1 MHACDRDNMPRC
13 SIHNVLYESPM
24 QPWPALQR
32 IAIDLTESLRAA
44 DRYQRLLGVVRSVI
58 PCDATA
64 LLALRDGELRPLAVQ
79 GLSAQVLGMR
89 FAPAAHPRLQAI
101 LRSAKPVR
109 FPANSP
115 LPDPF
120 DGLVE
125 GEPDALA
132 AVHDCLGC
140 PLVAEGQVIGV
151 LTADALAI
159 DAFDGLGEEFLI
171 ALGALA
177 GAALHTARLIET
189 VEAVAEQRG
198 LVVKEL
204 TRGLGNPDA
213 SQMLGVSPAM
223 ERVRQEIDVVA
234 TTEFPVLI
242 LGETGVGKELA
253 ARAIHGGSHRRE
265 SPLIQV
271 NCAALPGG
279 IIESELFG
287 HVRGAFTGAVA
298 NRAGKFELADGGT
311 LFLDEIGEL
320 PLDAQAKL
328 LRVLQE
334 GELQR
339 VGADKPIR
347 VDVRIVA
354 ATNRVL
360 AHEVAQGR
368 FRADLYHRLAVFP
381 LRIPPLRERRGD
393 IAILAGYFLDRYRA
407 QLGLPKVVL
416 TAAATAA
423 LEVGE
428 WPGNVRELD
437 HLLARA
443 VLRAQMRA
451 PRGQPIKIDAVD
463 LDSIAAPADPPVETA
478 RDSLV
483 RKIARGQVSLR
494 DAVEELKH
502 AAVTQTLE
510 ETGGNWAEAARRLG
524 MDRSNLHHMAHR
536 LGVPV
541 AR

>member
-1 MHACDRDNMPRC
+1 MN
-13 SIHNVLYESPM
+13 
-24 QPWPALQR
+24 PWSALQQL
-32 IAIDLTESLRAA
+32 AIDLTESVGAA
-44 DRYQRLLGVVRSVI
+44 DRYQRLLAIVRSVI

-64 LLALRDGELRPLAVQ
+64 LLVLRDGELWPLAVQ

-89 FAPAAHPRLQAI
+89 FAPAHHPRLQTI

-109 FPANSP
+109 FPADST

-125 GEPDALA
+125 GAPDALHE
-132 AVHDCLGC
+132 VHDCLGC
-140 PLVAEGQVIGV
+140 PLIAGGQVIGV

-159 DAFDGLGEEFLI
+159 DAFDGLGEEFLV

-189 VEAVAEQRG
+189 IEALAEQRG

-204 TRGLGNPDA
+204 TRARGHSDGA
-213 SQMLGVSPAM
+213 QMLGVSPAL
-223 ERVRQEIDVVA
+223 ELVRREIEAVA

-253 ARAIHGGSHRRE
+253 ARAIHDGSRRRE
-265 SPLIQV
+265 APLIQI
-271 NCAALPGG
+271 NCAALPEGV
-279 IIESELFG
+279 IESELFG

-320 PLDAQAKL
+320 PLGAQAKL
-328 LRVLQE
+328 LRALQE
-334 GELQR
+334 GEVQR

-347 VDVRIVA
+347 VNVRIVT
-354 ATNRVL
+354 ATNRDL
-360 AHEVAQGR
+360 AKEVAAGR
-368 FRADLYHRLAVFP
+368 FRADLYHRLDVFP

-393 IAILAGYFLDRYRA
+393 IAILAGFFLDRYRA

-416 TAAATAA
+416 TAAATAV
-423 LEVGE
+423 LEAGE

-437 HLLARA
+437 HVIARA
-443 VLRAQMRA
+443 ALRAQMRT
-451 PRGQPIKIDAVD
+451 PPGQVIKIDAIE
-463 LDSIAAPADPPVETA
+463 LDPTAPPASSSSDA
-478 RDSLV
+478 RDALP
-483 RKIARGQVSLR
+483 RKIARGQVTLR
-494 DAVEELKH
+494 DAIEELKH
-502 AAVTQTLE
+502 DAVTQTLE

-524 MDRSNLHHMAHR
+524 MDRSNLHHMARR
-536 LGVPV
+536 LGMPV
-541 AR
+541 GR

>member
-1 MHACDRDNMPRC
+1 
-13 SIHNVLYESPM
+13 
-24 QPWPALQR
+24 
-32 IAIDLTESLRAA
+32 
-44 DRYQRLLGVVRSVI
+44 
-58 PCDATA
+58 
-64 LLALRDGELRPLAVQ
+64 
-79 GLSAQVLGMR
+79 
-89 FAPAAHPRLQAI
+89 LQAI
-101 LRSAKPVR
+101 LRSEKPVR

-120 DGLVE
+120 DGLVD
-125 GEPDALA
+125 GDPDALA

-159 DAFDGLGEEFLI
+159 DAFDGLGEEFLV

-204 TRGLGNPDA
+204 TRGLGTPDG

-223 ERVRQEIDVVA
+223 ERVRQEIDAVA

-253 ARAIHGGSHRRE
+253 ARAIHDGSRRRE
-265 SPLIQV
+265 APLIQV
-271 NCAALPGG
+271 NCAALPEG

-311 LFLDEIGEL
+311 LLLDEIGEL

-334 GELQR
+334 GEVQR
-339 VGADKPIR
+339 VGADKPVR
-347 VDVRIVA
+347 VNVRIVT
-354 ATNRVL
+354 ATNRDL
-360 AHEVAQGR
+360 ANEVAQGR

-407 QLGLPKVVL
+407 QLGIPKVVIS
-416 TAAATAA
+416 TAATAA
-423 LEVGE
+423 LEAGD

-437 HLLARA
+437 HVLARA
-443 VLRAQMRA
+443 VLRGQMRT
-451 PRGQPIKIDAVD
+451 PRGQLIKIDAVD
-463 LDSIAAPADPPVETA
+463 LDSTAAPAGAPVETA
-478 RDSLV
+478 GDSLA
-483 RKIARGQVSLR
+483 RKVARGQVSLR

-524 MDRSNLHHMAHR
+524 MDRSNLYHMAHR
-536 LGVPV
+536 LGVPLG
-541 AR
+541 R